1 MSILEEI
8 VAAKKEELIET
19 MRACPLEELLDE
31 ISEEAP
37 VSFTSALARKGIN
50 IIAEI
55 KYRSPSQGAFRCQLP
70 PEQVARLY
78 SENGA
83 AAVSVLTERNYFEGD
98 LSFLDEIDRELP
110 ALPLLRKD
118 FIVNRYQVAETR
130 RSPASAY
137 LLIVSCLSRGE
148 LADLIDYGRELNLE
162 ALVEVHDPY
171 ELEIA
176 VEQGA
181 RTIGVNNRNLKTFE
195 VSIEISFDIAR
206 RMEGEEG
213 YLLVS
218 ESGIER
224 HSQILELSDAGFSA
238 YLIGSSLMNSE
249 NPGERLHELQ
259 GEG

>member
-1 MSILEEI
+1 MSILDEI
-8 VAAKKEELIET
+8 VAAKRQELIET
-19 MRACPLEELLDE
+19 MRVCPLDQLLAQ
-31 ISEEAP
+31 ISERPP
-37 VSFTSALARKGIN
+37 VSFTSALAPGGIN

-55 KYRSPSQGAFRCQLP
+55 KYRSPSHGAFQCQLP

-83 AAVSVLTERNYFEGD
+83 AALSVLTERNYFSGELG
-98 LSFLDEIDRELP
+98 FLDEIDKALP
-110 ALPLLRKD
+110 ELPLLRKD
-118 FIVNRYQVAETR
+118 FIVDRYQVAETR
-130 RSPASAY
+130 KAPASAY
-137 LLIVSCLSRGE
+137 LLIVSCLTPAQ
-148 LADLIDYGRELNLE
+148 LVDLIDYGRELNLD

-195 VSIEISFDIAR
+195 VSVETSFDIAR

-218 ESGIER
+218 ESGIET
-224 HSQILELSDAGFSA
+224 HAQILELRDAGFNA
-238 YLIGSSLMNSE
+238 YLIGSSLMNSD
-249 NPGERLHELQ
+249 NPGERLQQLQ

>member
-1 MSILEEI
+1 MSILDEI

-19 MRACPLEELLDE
+19 MRACPLEELLAR
-31 ISEEAP
+31 ISEETP
-37 VSFTSALARKGIN
+37 VSFTSALDREGIN

-83 AAVSVLTERNYFEGD
+83 AAVSVLTERNHFEGD
-98 LSFLDEIDRELP
+98 LGFLDEINQGLP

-118 FIVNRYQVAETR
+118 FIVDRYQVAETR

-137 LLIVSCLSRGE
+137 LLIVSCLSQGE
-148 LADLIDYGRELNLE
+148 LEDLIDYGRELNLE

-181 RTIGVNNRNLKTFE
+181 RTIGVNNRNLKTFD
-195 VSIEISFDIAR
+195 VSIETSFDIAR

-218 ESGIER
+218 ESGIEG
-224 HSQILELSDAGFSA
+224 HSQILELGDAGFSA

>member
-1 MSILEEI
+1 MSILDEI

-19 MRACPLEELLDE
+19 MRACPLEELLAR
-31 ISEEAP
+31 ISEETP
-37 VSFTSALARKGIN
+37 VSFTSALDREGIN

-83 AAVSVLTERNYFEGD
+83 AAVSVLTERNHFEGD
-98 LSFLDEIDRELP
+98 LGFLDEINQGLP

-118 FIVNRYQVAETR
+118 FIVDRYQVVETR

-137 LLIVSCLSRGE
+137 LLIVSCLSQGE
-148 LADLIDYGRELNLE
+148 LEDLIDYGRELNLE

-181 RTIGVNNRNLKTFE
+181 RTIGVNNRNLKTFD
-195 VSIEISFDIAR
+195 VSIETSFDIAR

-224 HSQILELSDAGFSA
+224 HSQILELGDAGFSA